1 VNLRKQSFWGYSIV
15 AHILLLQGCSLG
27 QTNPTRSIE
36 KAENE
41 ELSQESVLE
50 HIHHSYTLGCAEAY
64 KSQKMKN
71 FYEACNRK
79 GAKHAQEV
87 RTLLQTKDEP

>member
-1 VNLRKQSFWGYSIV
+1 
-15 AHILLLQGCSLG
+15 LG

>member
-1 VNLRKQSFWGYSIV
+1 LRKQSFWGYSIV

-27 QTNPTRSIE
+27 QINLTRANE

-41 ELSQESVLE
+41 DLSQESALE
-50 HIHHSYTLGCAEAY
+50 HIQQSYSLGCAEAY

-87 RTLLQTKDEP
+87 RKLLQTQDEP

>member
-1 VNLRKQSFWGYSIV
+1 LRKQSFWGYSIV

-27 QTNPTRSIE
+27 QTNPTRANE

-41 ELSQESVLE
+41 ALSQESVLE
-50 HIHHSYTLGCAEAY
+50 HIHQSYTLGCAEAY